1 MRILLVN
8 KFHYLKGGSEKYYF
22 ELGKLLKEHGN
33 EVAYFSMEDE
43 KNIKTGD
50 KEYFV
55 DKFELTS
62 KNIWK
67 VHDVIYSKKN
77 YKKMCEAIDDF
88 KPDIIHLNNFQR
100 QLSSSVVFAAYDKK
114 VPIIYTAHDVQAICP
129 AITMLDSNG
138 NVCEKCIGG
147 KYNNC
152 IENKCN
158 KGSMLKSV
166 IGAHEGEFYR
176 KHNIYKDMVNYI
188 VTPSKFYKMQFIKDG
203 YDEKKVTAIHNFIN
217 VDEYNLETKNE
228 NYALYSGRLSKEKG
242 IINLVEAFKKL
253 LEDKEINNID
263 NIKLY
268 IAGDGP
274 CKEEIEKYINNN
286 NLKDKMILLGYLKQ
300 DDLKEYTRKAS
311 FIVVPSIWYENC
323 PYSVLETQAIG
334 KAIIG
339 ANIGGIPE
347 LVQNEKNGFIYK
359 YDDVNELKEKMKKL
373 FNDKEL
379 ANEFGKNAKKFARE
393 EYDKNKYYEKIIN
406 IYKNSVIKGD

>member
-176 KHNIYKDMVNYI
+176 KNNIYKDMINYI
-188 VTPSKFYKMQFIKDG
+188 ITPSKFYKAQFIKDG
-203 YDEKKVTAIHNFIN
+203 YDEKKVIAIHNFIN

-274 CKEEIEKYINNN
+274 CKEEIEKYINDN
-286 NLKDKMILLGYLKQ
+286 NLKEKIILLGYLKQ
-300 DDLKEYTRKAS
+300 DDLKEYTRNAS
-311 FIVVPSIWYENC
+311 FTVVPSIWYENC
-323 PYSVLETQAIG
+323 PYSILETQAIG

-373 FNDKEL
+373 FNDKNL
-379 ANEFGKNAKKFARE
+379 ADEFGKEAQKNAKNDYDEE
-393 EYDKNKYYEKIIN
+393 EYYKKIIN
-406 IYKNSVIKGD
+406 LYNKAIK

>member
-166 IGAHEGEFYR
+166 IGAHEGKFYR
-176 KHNIYKDMVNYI
+176 KNNIYKDMVNYI

-203 YDEKKVTAIHNFIN
+203 YDEKKVIAIHNFIN
-217 VDEYNLETKNE
+217 VDEYTLETKNE

-286 NLKDKMILLGYLKQ
+286 NLKDKIILLGYLKQ

>member
-88 KPDIIHLNNFQR
+88 KPDVIHLNNFQR
-100 QLSSSVVFAAYDKK
+100 QLSSSVVLAAYDKK

-166 IGAHEGEFYR
+166 IGAHEGKFYR
-176 KHNIYKDMVNYI
+176 KNNIYKDMVNYI

-203 YDEKKVTAIHNFIN
+203 YDEKKVIAIHNFIN

-274 CKEEIEKYINNN
+274 CKEEIEKYINDN
-286 NLKDKMILLGYLKQ
+286 NLKEKIILLGYLKQ
-300 DDLKEYTRKAS
+300 DDLKEYTRNAS
-311 FIVVPSIWYENC
+311 FTVVPSIWYENC
-323 PYSVLETQAIG
+323 PYSILETQAIG

-347 LVQNEKNGFIYK
+347 LVQNEENGLVYK

-379 ANEFGKNAKKFARE
+379 ANEFGKEAQKNAKNDYDEE
-393 EYDKNKYYEKIIN
+393 EYYKKTINLYNKA
-406 IYKNSVIKGD
+406 IK

>member
-22 ELGKLLKEHGN
+22 ELGKLLKEQGN

-100 QLSSSVVFAAYDKK
+100 QLSSSVIFAAYDKK

-166 IGAHEGEFYR
+166 IGAHEGKFYR
-176 KHNIYKDMVNYI
+176 KNNIYKDMVNYI

-203 YDEKKVTAIHNFIN
+203 YDEKKVIAIHNFIN

-274 CKEEIEKYINNN
+274 CKEEIERYINNN

-323 PYSVLETQAIG
+323 PYSILETQAIG

-347 LVQNEKNGFIYK
+347 LVQNEENGLVYK

-379 ANEFGKNAKKFARE
+379 ANEFGENAKKYATK
-393 EYDKNKYYEKIIN
+393 EYDKDKYYEKIIN

>member
-1 MRILLVN
+1 MRVLLVN

-22 ELGKLLKEHGN
+22 ELGKLLKEQGN

-176 KHNIYKDMVNYI
+176 KNNIYKDMVNYI
-188 VTPSKFYKMQFIKDG
+188 VTPSKFCKMQFIKDG
-203 YDEKKVTAIHNFIN
+203 YDEKKVIAIHNFIN
-217 VDEYNLETKNE
+217 VDEYNFGTKDE
-228 NYALYSGRLSKEKG
+228 NYALYCGRLSKEKG

-253 LEDKEINNID
+253 LEDKEIKNID
-263 NIKLY
+263 SIKLY

-274 CKEEIEKYINNN
+274 CKEEIEKYINDN
-286 NLKDKMILLGYLKQ
+286 NLKEKIILLGYLKQ

-311 FIVVPSIWYENC
+311 FIVVPSICYENC

-379 ANEFGKNAKKFARE
+379 ANVFGTNAKKFVRG

-406 IYKNSVIKGD
+406 IYKNSVINL

>member
-77 YKKMCEAIDDF
+77 YKRMCEAIDDF

-176 KHNIYKDMVNYI
+176 KNNIYKDMVNYI

-203 YDEKKVTAIHNFIN
+203 YDEKRVIAIHNFIN

-274 CKEEIEKYINNN
+274 CKEEIEKYINDN
-286 NLKDKMILLGYLKQ
+286 NLKEKIILLGYLKQ
-300 DDLKEYTRKAS
+300 DDLKEYTRNAS
-311 FIVVPSIWYENC
+311 FTVVPSIWYENC
-323 PYSVLETQAIG
+323 PYSILETQAIG

-379 ANEFGKNAKKFARE
+379 ANEFGKEAQKNAKNDYDEE
-393 EYDKNKYYEKIIN
+393 EYYKKIIN
-406 IYKNSVIKGD
+406 LYNKAIK

>member
-1 MRILLVN
+1 MRVLLVN

-22 ELGKLLKEHGN
+22 ELGKLLKEQGN

-166 IGAHEGEFYR
+166 IGAHEGKFYR
-176 KHNIYKDMVNYI
+176 KNNIYKDMVNYI

-203 YDEKKVTAIHNFIN
+203 YDEKKVIAIHNFIN
-217 VDEYNLETKNE
+217 VDEYTLETKNE

-253 LEDKEINNID
+253 LEDKEIKNID

-274 CKEEIEKYINNN
+274 CKEEIERYINNN

-323 PYSVLETQAIG
+323 PYSILETQAIG

-379 ANEFGKNAKKFARE
+379 ANEFGENAKKYATK
-393 EYDKNKYYEKIIN
+393 EYDKDKYYEKIIN
-406 IYKNSVIKGD
+406 IYKNSVINGD

>member
-166 IGAHEGEFYR
+166 IGAHEGKFYR
-176 KHNIYKDMVNYI
+176 KNNIYKDMVNYI

-203 YDEKKVTAIHNFIN
+203 YDEKKVIAIHNFIN

-253 LEDKEINNID
+253 LEDKEIKNID
-263 NIKLY
+263 SIKLY

-274 CKEEIEKYINNN
+274 CKEEIEKYINGN
-286 NLKDKMILLGYLKQ
+286 NLKEKIILLGYLKQ
-300 DDLKEYTRKAS
+300 DDLKEYTRNAS
-311 FIVVPSIWYENC
+311 FTVVPSIWYENC
-323 PYSVLETQAIG
+323 PYSILETQAIG

-359 YDDVNELKEKMKKL
+359 YDDVDDLKAKMKKL
-373 FNDKEL
+373 FNDEEL
-379 ANEFGKNAKKFARE
+379 ANEFGVNAKMFARE
-393 EYDKNKYYEKIIN
+393 EYDKDKYYEKIIN

>member
-138 NVCEKCIGG
+138 NACEKCIGG

-176 KHNIYKDMVNYI
+176 KNNIYKDMINYI
-188 VTPSKFYKMQFIKDG
+188 ITPSKFYKTQFIKDG
-203 YDEKKVTAIHNFIN
+203 YDEKKVIAIHNFIN

-228 NYALYSGRLSKEKG
+228 NYALYCGRLSKEKG
-242 IINLVEAFKKL
+242 IINLIEAFKNL
-253 LEDKEINNID
+253 LYDKEIKSK
-263 NIKLY
+263 NIKLF

-274 CKEEIEKYINNN
+274 CKEEIEKYINSNKLN
-286 NLKDKMILLGYLKQ
+286 DKIILLGYLKQ
-300 DDLKEYTRKAS
+300 EDLKEYTRKAS

-323 PYSVLETQAIG
+323 PYSILETQAIG

-359 YDDVNELKEKMKKL
+359 YDDVDDLKAKMKKL
-373 FNDKEL
+373 FNDEEL
-379 ANEFGKNAKKFARE
+379 ANEFGVNAKMFARE
-393 EYDKNKYYEKIIN
+393 EYDKDKYYEKIIN

>member
-88 KPDIIHLNNFQR
+88 KPDVIHLNNFQR
-100 QLSSSVVFAAYDKK
+100 QLSSSVVLAAYDKK

-166 IGAHEGEFYR
+166 IGAHEGKFYR
-176 KHNIYKDMVNYI
+176 KNNIYKDMVNYI

-203 YDEKKVTAIHNFIN
+203 YDEKKVIAIHNFIN

-274 CKEEIEKYINNN
+274 CKEEIEKYINDN
-286 NLKDKMILLGYLKQ
+286 NLKEKIILLGYLKQ
-300 DDLKEYTRKAS
+300 DDLKEYTRNAS
-311 FIVVPSIWYENC
+311 FTVVPSIWYENC
-323 PYSVLETQAIG
+323 PYSILETQAIG

-373 FNDKEL
+373 FNDKNL
-379 ANEFGKNAKKFARE
+379 ADEFGKEAQKNAKNDYDEE
-393 EYDKNKYYEKIIN
+393 EYYKKIIN
-406 IYKNSVIKGD
+406 LYNKAIK

>member
-176 KHNIYKDMVNYI
+176 KNNIYKDMVNYI

-203 YDEKKVTAIHNFIN
+203 YDEKKVIAIHNFIN
-217 VDEYNLETKNE
+217 VDEYNLGTKNE

-286 NLKDKMILLGYLKQ
+286 NLKDKIILLGYLKQ

-379 ANEFGKNAKKFARE
+379 ANEFGKEAQKNAKNDYDEE
-393 EYDKNKYYEKIIN
+393 EYYKKIIN
-406 IYKNSVIKGD
+406 LYNKAIK

>member
-43 KNIKTGD
+43 KNIRTGN

-88 KPDIIHLNNFQR
+88 KPDVIHLNNFQR

-138 NVCEKCIGG
+138 NICEKCIGG

-166 IGAHEGEFYR
+166 IGAHEGKFYR
-176 KHNIYKDMVNYI
+176 KNNIYKDMVNYI

-203 YDEKKVTAIHNFIN
+203 YDEKKVIAIHNFIN

-274 CKEEIEKYINNN
+274 CKEEIEKYINDN
-286 NLKDKMILLGYLKQ
+286 NLKEKIILLGYLKQ
-300 DDLKEYTRKAS
+300 DDLKEYTRSAS
-311 FIVVPSIWYENC
+311 FTVVPSIWYENC
-323 PYSVLETQAIG
+323 PYSILETQAIG

-347 LVQNEKNGFIYK
+347 LVQNEENGLVYK

-379 ANEFGKNAKKFARE
+379 ANEFGKEAQKNAKNDYGE
-393 EYDKNKYYEKIIN
+393 EGYYKEIIN
-406 IYKNSVIKGD
+406 LYNKAIK

>member
-22 ELGKLLKEHGN
+22 ELGKLLKEQGN

-166 IGAHEGEFYR
+166 IGAHEGKFYR
-176 KHNIYKDMVNYI
+176 KNNIYKDMVNYI

-203 YDEKKVTAIHNFIN
+203 YDEKKVIAIHNFIN

-253 LEDKEINNID
+253 LEDKEIKNID

-274 CKEEIEKYINNN
+274 CKEEIERYINNN

-311 FIVVPSIWYENC
+311 FTVVPSIWYENC
-323 PYSVLETQAIG
+323 PYSILETQAIG

-347 LVQNEKNGFIYK
+347 LVQNDENGLVYK

-379 ANEFGKNAKKFARE
+379 ANEFGENAKKYATK
-393 EYDKNKYYEKIIN
+393 EYDKDKYYEKIIN